1 MNNFKLKKNEQ
12 SNTDTFSKKKCF
24 KDYNEKK
31 QIINTEKMKLLGPI
45 SYYYYPEVDGRK
57 ILLLG
62 DWHTPTSKCL
72 NCYNNDAC
80 MNLNEYLTRII
91 RQDQVPEKD
100 KKCIDFFMET
110 EYQFS
115 EKQKKDLKY
124 LKSGGA
130 KRKCTKINY
139 SNKSTSLKGTEG
151 RFFTLRGKVNSSK
164 KTLKMKKQFLSGD
177 KMRGSDIDFNVIG
190 TVCDKNKNSLLFKQ
204 KSMKKCVSRKEL
216 GVNKDDIILRNTY
229 LDESTMKGI
238 PISVLPKLNTLQYVR
253 ENFDICNDYRDFC
266 NKAYPYL
273 RYHYF
278 DTRQFTEMDFSNS
291 NIKDL
296 RIDIGKN
303 KNKYQGDTKALINP
317 QLLSSLN
324 SQIELMHSLNDL
336 LQDTFKPLS
345 IRKILQNLLLFKIG
359 EETKDNIGE
368 RIYDLIEKETI
379 NYYKKNKLEIFKSV
393 SINSKKM
400 VQAMALKIQKQ
411 LDNIDNDCRFSK
423 PDLIEFIVNS
433 YRKKNETSWVNY
445 GINTFYIDIYLL
457 ARMFRKYNKKS
468 ERGASGCMISTHKNI
483 IIYAGQLH
491 INKYNEFFREV
502 YKIKPTINIPPKKN
516 KETGEYDKCINIPHI
531 NPFGIPIFDKKY
543 ATEYTMKSNY
553 WD

>member
-1 MNNFKLKKNEQ
+1 MPLNKREKVD
-12 SNTDTFSKKKCF
+12 SSVFSKNKCF

-31 QIINTEKMKLLGPI
+31 QTINTEKMKLLGPV
-45 SYYYYPEVDGRK
+45 SYYYYPDIDGRK

-62 DWHTPTSKCL
+62 DIHTPTGKCL
-72 NCYNNDAC
+72 NCSNNDAC
-80 MNLNEYLTRII
+80 MNINEYLTRII

-110 EYQFS
+110 SYQFS
-115 EKQKKDLKY
+115 EKQQKD
-124 LKSGGA
+124 LKSGGGST

-139 SNKSTSLKGTEG
+139 GNKSTSLKGTKG

-229 LDESTMKGI
+229 LDESTIKGI

-266 NKAYPYL
+266 NKAYPHL

-278 DTRQFTEMDFSNS
+278 DTRQFTEMDFSHS

-303 KNKYQGDTKALINP
+303 KNKNQGDTKALINP
-317 QLLSSLN
+317 LFMSSLTN
-324 SQIELMHSLNDL
+324 QINFRHSLNDL

-359 EETKDNIGE
+359 EDTKDNIGE

-379 NYYKKNKLEIFKSV
+379 NYYKKNKLEIFKSH
-393 SINSKKM
+393 SINSKKL

-411 LDNIDNDCRFSK
+411 LDNIDTDCRFSK
-423 PDLIEFIVNS
+423 SDLIEFIVNS
-433 YRKKNETSWVNY
+433 YRKKNSTSWVKY
-445 GINTFYIDIYLL
+445 GMNQFYIDIYLL
-457 ARMFRKYNKKS
+457 ARMFRKYTKKLN
-468 ERGASGCMISTHKNI
+468 RGAPGCMISTHKNI
-483 IIYAGQLH
+483 IIYAGQDH
-491 INKYNEFFREV
+491 INRYNDFFREV

-516 KETGEYDKCINIPHI
+516 KDAGEYDNKCISIPHI